1 MNKSYNHLE
10 AVEKILETVKE
21 NDIVVSSAGY
31 PSRALYN
38 VKDRDR
44 NFYMMG
50 SLGAALAFSIGIAL
64 NKKDKVIAILGDGE
78 ILNSLGTLVLVEWL
92 RKREY
97 LDNLDIHILD
107 SNSYESTGGQNT
119 CSDSVDFNNIT
130 KCTIWDTRENV
141 EMKRVELD
149 PEEITRRF
157 YAAINT
163 S

>member
-1 MNKSYNHLE
+1 M
-10 AVEKILETVKE
+10 
-21 NDIVVSSAGY
+21 
-31 PSRALYN
+31 
-38 VKDRDR
+38 
-44 NFYMMG
+44 
-50 SLGAALAFSIGIAL
+50 
-64 NKKDKVIAILGDGE
+64 
-78 ILNSLGTLVLVEWL
+78 EWL
-92 RKREY
+92 RKRDY